1 MKTEKEKA
9 AEGLLYNANYDKEL
23 QAEMKRAKCVL
34 FKYNQLP
41 PEQEE
46 EKDRILTSF
55 LGKKGKNTVILS
67 PFQCDYGYNIEI
79 GDNFFANVNLVI
91 LDGAKVRIGNNA
103 FIAPNVGIYTAGHPF
118 DVKQRNEG
126 LEYAFPVT
134 IGDNVWIGAQAC
146 ILPGV
151 TIGDNTVIAG
161 GSVVTKDIPANVLAA
176 GNPCR
181 VIREITEAD
190 RNKYRQP

>member
-1 MKTEKEKA
+1 MKTEKA
-9 AEGLLYNANYDKEL
+9 AEGLLYNANHDSEL
-23 QAEMKRAKCVL
+23 QDEMKRAKCVL
-34 FKYNQLP
+34 SNTTNCLP
-41 PEQEE
+41 TKRK
-46 EKDRILTSF
+46 KDRILTSF

-161 GSVVTKDIPANVLAA
+161 GSVVTKDIPANVIAA